1 MTVSTSSMHFTTCS
15 CEPLMVITGHMHTIP
30 MRWCVLS
37 HQEYAK
43 CMDMKNAVDKVAK
56 KLSMNVTFSCVNGT
70 SAGDCMT
77 KIKAGS
83 ADLVTLDGGDIKTAG
98 IT

>member
-1 MTVSTSSMHFTTCS
+1 MDKLF
-15 CEPLMVITGHMHTIP
+15 TGHMHIIQ

-37 HQEYAK
+37 NQEQAK
-43 CMDMKNAVDKVAK
+43 CMDMKSATHKMAE
-56 KLSMNVTFSCVNGT
+56 KLSMNVTFSCVMGAN
-70 SAGDCMT
+70 AEDCMM
-77 KIKAGS
+77 KIEAGS

>member
-1 MTVSTSSMHFTTCS
+1 MTVSTSSMQFTTCS
-15 CEPLMVITGHMHTIP
+15 CEPFMVITGHMHTIP

-37 HQEYAK
+37 EQEYSK
-43 CMDMKNAVDKVAK
+43 CMDMKNAVEKIDTGVK
-56 KLSMNVTFSCVNGT
+56 FSCVNGT
-70 SAGDCMT
+70 NAEDCMT

-98 IT
+98 IC

>member
-1 MTVSTSSMHFTTCS
+1 
-15 CEPLMVITGHMHTIP
+15 MHTIP

-37 HQEYAK
+37 DKENTK
-43 CMDMKNAVDKVAK
+43 CMDMERGVYQVAV
-56 KLSMNVTFSCVNGT
+56 KLGMIVNFSCVSGT
-70 SAGDCMT
+70 NAEDCMM
-77 KIKAGS
+77 KIEAGS

>member
-1 MTVSTSSMHFTTCS
+1 MHFTTCS
-15 CEPLMVITGHMHTIP
+15 IMNHLWLLTGHIP

-37 HQEYAK
+37 DQENTK
-43 CMDMKNAVDKVAK
+43 CMDMKNAVEKIDTSV
-56 KLSMNVTFSCVNGT
+56 NFSCVNGT
-70 SAGDCMT
+70 NAEDCMT

-98 IT
+98 ICR

>member
-1 MTVSTSSMHFTTCS
+1 MTVTVHSSMHFTTCS
-15 CEPLMVITGHMHTIP
+15 IMNHLWLLTGEIP

-37 HQEYAK
+37 DQENTK
-43 CMDMKNAVDKVAK
+43 CMDMKNAVEKIDTGVE
-56 KLSMNVTFSCVNGT
+56 FSCVNGT
-70 SAGDCMT
+70 NAEDCMM

-98 IT
+98 IC

>member
-1 MTVSTSSMHFTTCS
+1 MTVSTSSMQFTTCS
-15 CEPLMVITGHMHTIP
+15 FEPFMVITGHMHTIP

-37 HQEYAK
+37 DQEYAK
-43 CMDMKNAVDKVAK
+43 CMDMENAVDKVAEE
-56 KLSMNVTFSCVNGT
+56 LSMNVTFSCVNGT
-70 SAGDCMT
+70 NAGDCMT

-83 ADLVTLDGGDIKTAG
+83 ADLVTLDGGDITTAG